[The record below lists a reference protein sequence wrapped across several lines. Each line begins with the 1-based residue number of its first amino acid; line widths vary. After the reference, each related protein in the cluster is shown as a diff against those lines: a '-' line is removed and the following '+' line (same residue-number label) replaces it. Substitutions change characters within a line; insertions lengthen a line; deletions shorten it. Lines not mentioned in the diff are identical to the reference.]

1 MAGIFWVI
9 DTAARE
15 LMLFAG
21 MMILLGGLDDLL
33 IDWVY
38 LVRRAWRGSERLA
51 IDHLPPPRSAGRIAV
66 LVPAWRE
73 SAVIGAMLTAALARY
88 RHPDYLILVGAYA
101 NDRDTIDAVAAVAE
115 RDARVRLVVGPRPG
129 PTTKADNLN
138 AMWRAL
144 ERDDQWTGAVT
155 TAVVIHDAEDVVHP
169 DELCLFA
176 RLLDR
181 YDVIQLPVL
190 PLVDPKTPL
199 VSGHYADEFAESHAK
214 QLVIRAALGAG
225 MPLAGAGCAISA
237 AMLRQVAAERGGL
250 PFDATSLT
258 EDYEL
263 GLCIAERGGRGLI
276 ARCTDRNGQLIAV
289 RAYFPGEFTAA
300 ARQKARWMTG
310 IALAGWDRIG
320 WSRPFALVDH
330 WMRMRDRRGPLA
342 VVVLTAAYLAV
353 LTYALSAVAH
363 QQWAAPYPRP
373 VPRWLLAATT
383 ALLGW
388 RLAVRIAFTVRAYG
402 WKEGCWAVPRFLV
415 GNLIG
420 LAAAPRALATYL
432 PTLFGRQAVWDKTE
446 HHFPDLAESH
456 APA

>member
-1 MAGIFWVI
+1 M
-9 DTAARE
+9 
-15 LMLFAG
+15 
-21 MMILLGGLDDLL
+21 
-33 IDWVY
+33 
-38 LVRRAWRGSERLA
+38 
-51 IDHLPPPRSAGRIAV
+51 
-66 LVPAWRE
+66 VPAWRE
-73 SAVIGAMLTAALARY
+73 AGVIGSMLTAALSRY
-88 RHPDYLILVGAYA
+88 RHPDYVIVVGTYP
-101 NDRDTIDAVAAVAE
+101 NDRATIDAVAAVAE
-115 RDARVRLVVGPRPG
+115 KDARVRLVVCPKPG

-144 ERDDQWTGAVT
+144 ERDDSWTGTVT
-155 TAVVIHDAEDVVHP
+155 RAVVIHDAEDVVHP

-176 RLLDR
+176 RLLDQ
-181 YDVIQLPVL
+181 YDAIQLPVL
-190 PLVDPKTPL
+190 PLVDPRAPL

-225 MPLAGAGCAISA
+225 MPLAGAGCAIST
-237 AMLRQVAAERGGL
+237 AMLRAVAAERGGL

-263 GLCIAERGGRGLI
+263 GLHIAERGGRGLI
-276 ARCTDRNGQLIAV
+276 ARCTDRDGELIAV
-289 RAYFPGEFTAA
+289 RAYFPDTFTAA

-320 WSRPFALVDH
+320 WSRPFALFDH

-353 LTYALSAVAH
+353 VTYAVAAVAH
-363 QQWAAPYPRP
+363 WRWPAPYPPP
-373 VPRWLLAATT
+373 VAPWLLVLTT
-383 ALLGW
+383 GLLLW
-388 RLAVRIAFTVRAYG
+388 RLAVRVAFTVRAYG
-402 WKEGCWAVPRFLV
+402 WRQGCWAVPRFLV

-446 HHFPDLAESH
+446 HHFPDLSEPRAT
-456 APA
+456 A

>member
-1 MAGIFWVI
+1 MAGAIWVI

-21 MMILLGGLDDLL
+21 VMLLVGGLDDLL

-38 LVRRAWRGSERLA
+38 LIRRAWRGSERLTLA
-51 IDHLPPPRSAGRIAV
+51 ALPPASATRIAV
-66 LVPAWRE
+66 MVPAWRE
-73 SAVIGAMLTAALARY
+73 AEVIGAMLTAALSRY
-88 RHPDYLILVGAYA
+88 RHPDYIIVVGAYA
-101 NDRDTIDAVAAVAE
+101 NDRATIDAVAQVAE
-115 RDARVRLVVGPRPG
+115 QDGRVRLVVGPRPG

-144 ERDDQWTGAVT
+144 ERDDGWSGAT
-155 TAVVIHDAEDVVHP
+155 TAAVVIHDAEDVVHP

-176 RLLDR
+176 RLMAH
-181 YDVIQLPVL
+181 YDVVQLPVL
-190 PLVDPKTPL
+190 PLIDPKARL

-214 QLVIRAALGAG
+214 QLVIRTALGAG
-225 MPLAGAGCAISA
+225 MPLAGAGCAISTDI
-237 AMLRQVAAERGGL
+237 LRKVAAERGGE
-250 PFDATSLT
+250 PFDAASLT

-263 GLCIAERGGRGLI
+263 GLHIAERGGRGLI
-276 ARCTDRNGQLIAV
+276 ARCTDREGGLIAV
-289 RAYFPGEFTAA
+289 RAYFPGDFTAA

-320 WSRPFALVDH
+320 WSRPLAFADH

-353 LTYALSAVAH
+353 VTYAISAVAH
-363 QQWAAPYPRP
+363 WRWPAPYPQP
-373 VPRWLLAATT
+373 VPAWLLASTT
-383 ALLGW
+383 ALLFW
-388 RLAVRIAFTVRAYG
+388 RLIMRVAFTVRSYG
-402 WKEGCWAVPRFLV
+402 WRQGCWAVPRFIV

-432 PTLFGRQAVWDKTE
+432 PTLFGRPAVWDKTE
-446 HHFPDLAESH
+446 HHFPDLAQL
-456 APA
+456 PAR

>member
-1 MAGIFWVI
+1 MNGAIWFF
-9 DTAARE
+9 DAAARE

-21 MMILLGGLDDLL
+21 VMLLIGGVDDLL
-33 IDWVY
+33 IDWAY
-38 LVRRAWRGSERLA
+38 LLRRAWRGTERLS
-51 IDHLPPPRSAGRIAV
+51 INTLPPLTTPARIAV

-73 SAVIGAMLTAALARY
+73 SGVIGAMLTATLSRY
-88 RHPDYLILVGAYA
+88 RHPDYLLMVGCYP
-101 NDRDTIDAVAAVAE
+101 NDRATIDAVAAVAE
-115 RDARVRLVVGPRPG
+115 HDARVRLVVGPRPG

-138 AMWRAL
+138 ALWRAL
-144 ERDDQWTGAVT
+144 ERDDAWTGT
-155 TAVVIHDAEDVVHP
+155 TTRAVVIHDAEDVVHP

-176 RLLDR
+176 RLLDD

-190 PLVDPKTPL
+190 PLVDPRAPL

-225 MPLAGAGCAISA
+225 MPLAGAGCAIST
-237 AMLRQVAAERGGL
+237 AMLRQVAADRDGL

-263 GLCIAERGGRGLI
+263 GLSIAERGGRGLI
-276 ARCTDRNGQLIAV
+276 ARCTDADGGMIAV
-289 RAYFPGEFTAA
+289 RAYFPDTFTAA

-320 WSRPFALVDH
+320 WSRPFALFDH

-353 LTYALSAVAH
+353 VSYGVSSVAH
-363 QQWAAPYPRP
+363 WGSPAPYPPP
-373 VPRWLLAATT
+373 VPAWLLAMTSG
-383 ALLGW
+383 LLLW
-388 RLAVRIAFTVRAYG
+388 RLAVRVAFTVRAYG
-402 WKEGCWAVPRFLV
+402 WRQGCWAVPRFVV

-420 LAAAPRALATYL
+420 LAAAPRALGTYL
-432 PTLFGRQAVWDKTE
+432 PTLFGRTPIWDKTE
-446 HHFPDLAESH
+446 HQFPELVELH
-456 APA
+456 AAT